1 MVARRLTGKAE
12 VVAPFGFLFYGF
24 GVGNHAEEDEGVGS
38 IHRAQPQVQGRGSK
52 AMIGKQAGEG
62 LFGGETWYEPDGLAV
77 KGSRTQLSVEH
88 VLLEEWKHN

>member
-1 MVARRLTGKAE
+1 
-12 VVAPFGFLFYGF
+12 
-24 GVGNHAEEDEGVGS
+24 
-38 IHRAQPQVQGRGSK
+38 
-52 AMIGKQAGEG
+52 MIGKQAGEG